1 MPCEEDSSL
10 LFLIVQYL
18 KIKGLRA
25 AADVLEEHV
34 SQVEMSNVSLN
45 LQDIYKGWLKMCSP
59 HADQPASGSDAP
71 NEVESE
77 VGADERPP
85 EDNNTNAEAVL
96 GKFCLFM
103 VSFVFCLGS
112 LPFDLALKSEGVE
125 GTNGQAH
132 NGCDSLQPEE
142 EEQTQQEPEVV
153 MDVKGET
160 SGTLKSNPHQ
170 IEATPSPKEATND
183 CSDDD
188 GNTGSQENR
197 IGLIAQVEMFCANK
211 QQAEVDV
218 LPAAAAD
225 VTTERDKEEVVKE
238 ASDLTT
244 QLERED
250 NQTRVLEA
258 PNDGTMAVEG
268 RDHLDVAITL
278 NFEVGE
284 PNACLSEEAAI
295 SKKKKTK
302 KKKTAPE
309 EDQKTEQNSLPKNKK
324 GQKRKNEEEE
334 QQEVGDG
341 EGASVKKKKK
351 KRRRREK
358 GRWKEEVPSDGV
370 TGGNAEP
377 QKKLTAQGVP
387 QLSSNQKRHRRKKRA
402 RMLKNFQQDPCGKDQ
417 TSPPKPSKR
426 DVEEDAPKKKKTTQ
440 EEPSSKENQ
449 IPPSTTKKDKNTAAS
464 EEVEDA
470 GNSLEDRKKTTSAN
484 EEAVEDVGDSFKAVK
499 KKKKKRAANE
509 VEDVAGNDSLE
520 MKKKKMEAAQCYET
534 PDSSHSSDKK
544 KRRKKVKDKM
554 AEGGDA

>member
-77 VGADERPP
+77 GGADERPP
-85 EDNNTNAEAVL
+85 EDNNTNAE
-96 GKFCLFM
+96 G
-103 VSFVFCLGS
+103 
-112 LPFDLALKSEGVE
+112 LKSEGVE

-142 EEQTQQEPEVV
+142 EEQTQQEQPEVV

-160 SGTLKSNPHQ
+160 SGTLKSNLHQ
-170 IEATPSPKEATND
+170 TEATPSPKEATND
-183 CSDDD
+183 CSDDE

-197 IGLIAQVEMFCANK
+197 IGLIDQAEMFCANK

-218 LPAAAAD
+218 PPAAAAD
-225 VTTERDKEEVVKE
+225 VTTERDEEEVVKE
-238 ASDLTT
+238 VSDITT

-284 PNACLSEEAAI
+284 TNACLSEEAAI

-302 KKKTAPE
+302 KKKTTAPE

-334 QQEVGDG
+334 QQEVEDG

-351 KRRRREK
+351 RRRRREK
-358 GRWKEEVPSDGV
+358 GRGKEEVQSDGV
-370 TGGNAEP
+370 TGGDAEP

-402 RMLKNFQQDPCGKDQ
+402 RMLKNCQQDPCGKDQ

-426 DVEEDAPKKKKTTQ
+426 DVEEDAPKKKKKTTQ
-440 EEPSSKENQ
+440 EEPSSKQNQ

-470 GNSLEDRKKTTSAN
+470 GNSLEDRKKMTSAN
-484 EEAVEDVGDSFKAVK
+484 EEEVEDVGDSFKAV

-520 MKKKKMEAAQCYET
+520 VKKKKMEAAQRYET
-534 PDSSHSSDKK
+534 PVSSHSSAKK